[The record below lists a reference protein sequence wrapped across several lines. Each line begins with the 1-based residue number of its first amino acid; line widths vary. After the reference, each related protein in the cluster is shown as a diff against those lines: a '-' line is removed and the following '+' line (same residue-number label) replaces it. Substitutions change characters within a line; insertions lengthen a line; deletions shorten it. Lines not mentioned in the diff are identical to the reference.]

1 MDRKKSAAFLKGFV
15 VVFLVIVLTLAYFLI
30 RRIGSETAPSEPS
43 QTEAPSTD
51 AFGSVVQTTQPP
63 VLSGSCDLLFGCGEG
78 DDEDV
83 LGKMVQKILRLR
95 IFEDGNSKMN
105 LSVRDIGGSVL
116 MISQFTLL
124 ADCRSGNR
132 PSFSHA
138 MKADEAKAL
147 YVKAIEVVRSEGVEC
162 GTGAFGEHMVIEQEN
177 DGPVTIILD
186 SERIFPRSLD

>member
-1 MDRKKSAAFLKGFV
+1 MIA
-15 VVFLVIVLTLAYFLI
+15 
-30 RRIGSETAPSEPS
+30 
-43 QTEAPSTD
+43 
-51 AFGSVVQTTQPP
+51 VVQRVKRARCTVDDRET
-63 VLSGSCDLLFGCGEG
+63 GS
-78 DDEDV
+78 
-83 LGKMVQKILRLR
+83 QKILRLR

-147 YVKAIEVVRSEGVEC
+147 YVKAIEMVRSEGVEC